1 MTAILQR
8 VRDLIAKAVDSAV
21 TEEEART
28 CALIAVRL
36 IAENGLL
43 EARPPAARPPV
54 APATTDEPPAPWR
67 PQWDPPPARPKPAPQ
82 PRKTHWWQ
90 QLPRELW
97 VTRDYACCVCGG
109 ACEEGSKVWAIRLEE
124 GSLARTPVVCH
135 LECRDYRP
143 DSCWRCGLLIVG
155 PAYVVHLADDSP
167 RERRFHLDCL
177 LADQPDSG
185 YSRGAGR

>member
-8 VRDLIAKAVDSAV
+8 VRDLIARALDGAV

-36 IAENGLL
+36 IAENKLL
-43 EARPPAARPPV
+43 EAPAAAPPAQPTPP
-54 APATTDEPPAPWR
+54 T
-67 PQWDPPPARPKPAPQ
+67 WDPPPPRPRAAPR
-82 PRKTHWWQ
+82 PVKTHWWQ

-97 VTRDYACCVCGG
+97 ITRDYACVICGG
-109 ACEEGSKVWAIRLEE
+109 TCDEGSKVWAIRLED
-124 GSLARTPVVCH
+124 GPLAGMGGHNPVVCH

-155 PAYVVHLADDSP
+155 PAYVVHLADSSP
-167 RERRFHLDCL
+167 RERRFHIDCL
-177 LADQPDSG
+177 LADQAED
-185 YSRGAGR
+185 YSRGR